1 MMRRSR
7 DTLALALLVVR
18 AWMAL
23 LIFDVVRLAG
33 FGRIHRLVD
42 RCPVRRSVKGTLSLE
57 EIVWAVDE
65 ACVWY
70 VKACACLQ
78 RSVVS
83 TWMLRRRGFYASL
96 VIGYRPIPFESHAW
110 VEVGGVIVNDRPQYQ
125 KAFRVL
131 ERL

>member
-42 RCPVRRSVKGTLSLE
+42 RCP
-57 EIVWAVDE
+57 VDE